1 MAVDNKFRY
10 SSYLL
15 IVTTYI
21 LILLG
26 AYVKAINA
34 GLACPDWPLCYGK
47 YIPDI
52 KDHRIFAEWFHR
64 LWAMCNGFLLLGITY
79 AAFKQKAEH
88 QIYSTLCSI
97 MVVLYA
103 VQIVFGGLTVL
114 RDLQAAVVVTHLGN
128 AILIIILQMTLAFL
142 ITIDYYYPNLRTET
156 SQSN

>member
-26 AYVKAINA
+26 AWVKAIHA

-52 KDHRIFAEWFHR
+52 NDHQIFAEWFHR
-64 LWAMCNGFLLLGITY
+64 LWAMLNGFLLLGITY
-79 AAFKQKAEH
+79 AAFRQKSEH
-88 QIYSTLCSI
+88 PIYFSLCSI
-97 MVVLYA
+97 LVVLYS
-103 VQIVFGGLTVL
+103 VQVIFGGLTVL
-114 RDLQAAVVVTHLGN
+114 RNLQAAVVVTHLGN
-128 AILIIILQMTLAFL
+128 AILIIILQMMLAFL
-142 ITIDYYYPNLRTET
+142 VTLDYYYPNLRET
-156 SQSN
+156 KSQAN